1 MTSMDRPREQAL
13 EGKVALVTGGA
24 SGIGAATVEE
34 LARRGARVAVL
45 DREGEAAARS
55 AAAAGA
61 LSGEALT
68 LAYDLTDTAGIPG
81 VVRQVLDAFGRI
93 DILVNCAGISARGGL
108 LELAEEDWD
117 RVPTSSTS
125 RRLCC

>member
-1 MTSMDRPREQAL
+1 MTMEEQTREQTLA
-13 EGKVALVTGGA
+13 GKVALVTGGA

-45 DREGEAAARS
+45 DREGEGAARS
-55 AAAAGA
+55 AAAAEA

-68 LAYDLTDTAGIPG
+68 LTYDLADTSGIPG

-93 DILVNCAGISARGGL
+93 DILVNCAGISARGTPS
-108 LELAEEDWD
+108 W
-117 RVPTSSTS
+117 S
-125 RRLCC
+125 